1 MHVRCAM
8 EEAFLILSGGLY
20 ASLSNLSVADR
31 ARLNH
36 RCALRIPDA
45 VLRRA
50 GAGGARG
57 DGRGEGGTALFG
69 VGLPFLAEEGDFREE
84 GDYYIF
90 NHMDRYFR
98 TLSLRTGVGTK
109 LTLTVDGREY
119 RLYERY
125 APGTRI
131 DLSIVP
137 FYRALLGC

>member
-1 MHVRCAM
+1 
-8 EEAFLILSGGLY
+8 
-20 ASLSNLSVADR
+20 
-31 ARLNH
+31 
-36 RCALRIPDA
+36 
-45 VLRRA
+45 
-50 GAGGARG
+50 
-57 DGRGEGGTALFG
+57 
-69 VGLPFLAEEGDFREE
+69 
-84 GDYYIF
+84 
-90 NHMDRYFR
+90 MDRYFR